1 MFAVAPAAISAPS
14 PSVTIVRSVAS
25 TVSGP
30 STVTS
35 GALPKSPETLTD
47 FDASPD
53 GVSMQDAPAV
63 RAPAGARGRI
73 RVRRAAAG
81 AGGQRQDGG
90 RGQGEGDASLH
101 VSRFHRRGGRTR
113 YVGGTRTV
121 CPNRPGTA

>member
-1 MFAVAPAAISAPS
+1 MFAVAPATISAPS
-14 PSVTIVRSVAS
+14 PSVTIVRSVVS

-63 RAPAGARGRI
+63 RAPAVGLADGSASGVPLPEQADSARTAAAA
-73 RVRRAAAG
+73 RVRGMR
-81 AGGQRQDGG
+81 
-90 RGQGEGDASLH
+90 
-101 VSRFHRRGGRTR
+101 RFT
-113 YVGGTRTV
+113 
-121 CPNRPGTA
+121 